1 MESLVKGAPSF
12 NTYSTKHT
20 KDDFNLIFD
29 KTIFLE
35 FLLLTFF
42 DNFLTIFLNLSLE
55 HEEIPLVTSI
65 RFIQTTGLYRGFGGN
80 LSLKTTLYYSVQTAT
95 KLTSLVKQLTVS

>member
-65 RFIQTTGLYRGFGGN
+65 RFIQTTGLYRGFGVIY
-80 LSLKTTLYYSVQTAT
+80 L
-95 KLTSLVKQLTVS
+95 